1 MKYVCLKVDWTTANK
16 VNGDFRVFVDPVIDN
31 NPSCTDSY
39 VLVLD
44 QTDFNRISTQTS
56 FTTTSTTLT
65 PSVFNIDWNTFEP
78 SVDLISFGFLASL
91 FWYGLGAF
99 FGLAIA
105 IVRKPPRRF

>member
-1 MKYVCLKVDWTTANK
+1 MKYVCLKVDWTNANK
-16 VNGDFRVFVDPVIDN
+16 VNGDYRVFVDPVIDN

-39 VLVLD
+39 VLALD
-44 QTDFNRISTQTS
+44 ETDFNRISTQTG
-56 FTTTSTTLT
+56 FTSTVST

-78 SVDLISFGFLASL
+78 NTDLISYGFLASL

-105 IVRKPPRRF
+105 LVRKPRPRF